1 MHTYPLD
8 VATGKY
14 TVLNFRDESRS
25 HIYRRRGSS
34 MRTAQTRIR
43 SQPESKK
50 EMEATLRLRRSVN
63 SNAIGRRCLVVDD
76 DTIVMRLVANMLMGL
91 GYHVDMAE
99 NGSIALS
106 RITMTRYDVVVSDL
120 EMPLINGF
128 LLASKIKSCSD
139 NTKTV
144 IMTGR
149 CHAEV
154 INLMTPAI
162 VDAWLFKPFNLDELC
177 RVLDDLGGPSK
188 QLRSAA
194 AL

>member
-1 MHTYPLD
+1 
-8 VATGKY
+8 
-14 TVLNFRDESRS
+14 
-25 HIYRRRGSS
+25 
-34 MRTAQTRIR
+34 MRTAQTRIQ

-76 DTIVMRLVANMLMGL
+76 DTIVMRLVANMLTGL
-91 GYHVDMAE
+91 GYHVDLAE
-99 NGSIALS
+99 NGSTALS
-106 RITMTRYDVVVSDL
+106 KITMKRYDVVVSDL

-128 LLASKIKSCSD
+128 LLASQIKSRSD

-149 CHAEV
+149 CHAEI

-177 RVLDDLGGPSK
+177 QVLDDLGDHQSN
-188 QLRSAA
+188 
-194 AL
+194 